1 MAETAENKVKSRKTA
16 SSRRRASTKKTVNKN
31 VDANEAKTKKEN
43 TEKKLPKRVTKRV
56 IKIPKDEEFA
66 VRSNVVGGLF
76 FSSKYGNLE
85 FELNSSDDVVYL
97 TFEDLQEIKRT
108 SKKYFE
114 RNWLIVDSNDN
125 FTSEQVYCALRV
137 DQYYKSQYSTPE
149 TLDYLFDLS
158 NQDMANEI
166 NLMTDGY
173 KETVVNRAK
182 ELIDAK
188 EIDSISKIKLLSALL
203 NADFGVY

>member
-16 SSRRRASTKKTVNKN
+16 SSKRRASTKKTMNKN

-85 FELNSSDDVVYL
+85 FELNSSDDIVYL

>member
-1 MAETAENKVKSRKTA
+1 MTENIVNKEKE
-16 SSRRRASTKKTVNKN
+16 KKTNSTSSPRKR
-31 VDANEAKTKKEN
+31 TSSKKEETKESSLKDTAKN
-43 TEKKLPKRVTKRV
+43 KKTPKRVTKRV

-76 FSSKYGNLE
+76 FSSKHGDLE
-85 FELNSSDDVVYL
+85 FELNSPDDVVYL
-97 TFEDLQEIKRT
+97 TYEDLQEVKRT

-114 RNWLIVDSNDN
+114 SNWLIVDPNEN

-137 DQYYKSQYSTPE
+137 DQYYKSPYSTPE
-149 TLDYLFDLS
+149 TLDYLFELN

-173 KETVVNRAK
+173 KETVANRAK

-188 EIDSISKIKLLSALL
+188 EIDSISKINLLSTLL
-203 NADFGVY
+203 DVDFGV

>member
-85 FELNSSDDVVYL
+85 FELNSSDDIVYL